1 MSNKYK
7 MFKDQCGGG
16 FNKGDKVKVSGQIKL
31 RKPSESSQTLQMVN
45 DKNGEITYGPMEF
58 GGVNYYA
65 ITFDDK
71 SVGDVAE
78 KLITVMVSPSLVV
91 SAPAPSSGS
100 ARVGVTSS
108 PSLAPPI
115 APASSPSI
123 SLAPPIAPAPSTSP
137 GPSLAPPIAPSTA
150 SVPATATV
158 TTPLV
163 RRGIETGVGY
173 SIKSVLNRRGFPTG
187 LSGGGDEAPSE
198 PQPQPYMGADA
209 FTFLNNSYNL
219 KGGNYDLKS
228 LLKRRNATNEPEV
241 TNPEVPI
248 ATNLQGGGRY
258 SKIKNLR
265 DLPRKNY

>member
-31 RKPSESSQTLQMVN
+31 RKSSESSQTLQMVN
-45 DKNGEITYGPMEF
+45 DKNGEIIYGPMEF

-71 SVGDVAE
+71 SVGDVDE
-78 KLITVMVSPSLVV
+78 KLITVMISPSLVV

-115 APASSPSI
+115 APAPSTSPAPSY
-123 SLAPPIAPAPSTSP
+123 APPIAP
-137 GPSLAPPIAPSTA
+137 GPSAASA
-150 SVPATATV
+150 SVPATV

-163 RRGIETGVGY
+163 RRGMETGVGY

-248 ATNLQGGGRY
+248 ATNLQGRGIY
-258 SKIKNLR
+258 SRIKNLR